1 MVGGQLRPA
10 PCSVADHAGIE
21 RVGRHHG
28 RPPAR
33 KARHQGLQ
41 HHEHDNDRNQRA
53 PAVPQLVQEAWCHEN
68 AVMEPLA
75 PEPSM
80 L

>member
-1 MVGGQLRPA
+1 
-10 PCSVADHAGIE
+10 
-21 RVGRHHG
+21 
-28 RPPAR
+28 
-33 KARHQGLQ
+33 
-41 HHEHDNDRNQRA
+41 
-53 PAVPQLVQEAWCHEN
+53 VPQLVQEAWCHEN